1 MKDDLE
7 SQLKDA
13 FIYSST
19 KSLDD
24 IRLNLKE
31 LQAFLDS
38 KDEQKVKF
46 ASTAIRLISNYM
58 LEELTKD
65 VTKVLTPE

>member
-13 FIYSST
+13 FIYSSM

-31 LQAFLDS
+31 LQSFLQS

-65 VTKVLTPE
+65 VTKVLTSE